1 MVPLFKDQQV
11 DKSVYTYVNRLSD
24 YLFTL
29 ARICAMAEGKEET
42 VYKKARVKKEKKQ

>member
-1 MVPLFKDQQV
+1 MVYETKLYDQKMI

-29 ARICAMAEGKEET
+29 ARVSAMEEGKKET
-42 VYKKARVKKEKKQ
+42 IY